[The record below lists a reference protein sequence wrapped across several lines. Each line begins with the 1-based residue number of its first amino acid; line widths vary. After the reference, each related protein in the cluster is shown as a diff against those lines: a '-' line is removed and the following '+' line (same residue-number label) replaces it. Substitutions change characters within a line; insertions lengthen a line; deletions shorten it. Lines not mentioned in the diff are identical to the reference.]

1 MPEIVK
7 LNRRL
12 YLDVNHFA
20 ISTPWAHGF
29 MAGYSHLI
37 GIGLLALLL
46 LIAWWR
52 ARSQPSPERR
62 VAKVLWAAVGTV
74 IAEGVSHY
82 VLKPLIAERRP
93 YLTLAHV
100 EVLLTRTSG
109 FSFPSGHATIAGAV
123 IVGLWLSHDRIM
135 TVLAVIVGAFLAFGR
150 VYVGMHYPGD
160 VVAGL
165 VFGGLL
171 VWVLSPFGV
180 WILTKITRVIDR
192 YPLTSWLVEN
202 SSRRYDHSSSR
213 H

>member
-20 ISTPWAHGF
+20 VRTLWAHGF
-29 MAGYSHLI
+29 MAGYSHLA

-52 ARSQPSPERR
+52 ARSQSNPQRQ
-62 VAKVLWAAVGTV
+62 VARVLWAAAGTAL
-74 IAEGVSHY
+74 AEGISHY
-82 VLKPLIAERRP
+82 VLKPLFAERRP

-100 EVLLTRTSG
+100 EVLLTRTHG
-109 FSFPSGHATIAGAV
+109 YSFPSGHGTIAGAV
-123 IVGLWLSHDRIM
+123 IVGLWLSRQRLLTILAAIM
-135 TVLAVIVGAFLAFGR
+135 GVFLAFGR

-165 VFGGLL
+165 IFGGLF
-171 VWVLSPFGV
+171 VLIFSPWALWLLEKFTTWLSNWNALG
-180 WILTKITRVIDR
+180 K
-192 YPLTSWLVEN
+192 WLVQ
-202 SSRRYDHSSSR
+202 SHRSMGAHQRS
-213 H
+213 